1 MNISYDD
8 RLELLGLVAAAFVA
22 IVALGTLVGQPWA
35 TASGTAVGLVQTVGV
50 LLAFPVAA
58 VIVLVTQGYD
68 LADLRAS
75 RE

>member
-8 RLELLGLVAAAFVA
+8 RLEVLGLATAAFVA

-35 TASGTAVGLVQTVGV
+35 TAEGTAPALVQTVG
-50 LLAFPVAA
+50 LLLSFLVAA

-68 LADLRAS
+68 LADLRAM